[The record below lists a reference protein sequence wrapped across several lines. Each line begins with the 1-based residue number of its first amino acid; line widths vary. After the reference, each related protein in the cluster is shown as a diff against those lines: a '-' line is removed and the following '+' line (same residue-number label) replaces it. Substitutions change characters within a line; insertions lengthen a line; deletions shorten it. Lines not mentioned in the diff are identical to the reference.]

1 MKSTSKCGCKLS
13 WEGVLGAFLLAFALI
28 FTGGV
33 PKAVAATNGTVT
45 VTSDG
50 QLDIA
55 NLVQSGTILTVV
67 AGGSVVDNPITL
79 TTGNFSGGTLS
90 VGGLI
95 FSGTSA
101 FQDKDVNLSAVSYLQ
116 LASGGSLT
124 LPNGMSVSSGPAS
137 NTVLLGGR
145 VTLNVGSSATQ
156 GGYFGVGGGAIRFE
170 NVAATRSTLTVNVG
184 NSEGD
189 NVSAAYLDLG
199 ARLDLVK
206 NGRGILG
213 LNLTN
218 PGSLPVFSGTIIV
231 SAGTLQLGDN
241 FLSDGTSNSLLILP
255 ASGSA
260 LYPVVVSL
268 EGSASVSSFLTSG
281 GSANNVIFGSN
292 PNSGFLSQL
301 VINNVASDN
310 SVFMGVLCDAIDGQA
325 WSPLS
330 VVKNGTGS
338 LLLANSNHSHP
349 TA

>member
-28 FTGGV
+28 FTGVV

-156 GGYFGVGGGAIRFE
+156 GGVLRGRRRCNSFRKRGG
-170 NVAATRSTLTVNVG
+170 
-184 NSEGD
+184 D
-189 NVSAAYLDLG
+189 PQHLDG
-199 ARLDLVK
+199 ER
-206 NGRGILG
+206 
-213 LNLTN
+213 
-218 PGSLPVFSGTIIV
+218 
-231 SAGTLQLGDN
+231 
-241 FLSDGTSNSLLILP
+241 
-255 ASGSA
+255 
-260 LYPVVVSL
+260 
-268 EGSASVSSFLTSG
+268 
-281 GSANNVIFGSN
+281 
-292 PNSGFLSQL
+292 
-301 VINNVASDN
+301 
-310 SVFMGVLCDAIDGQA
+310 
-325 WSPLS
+325 W
-330 VVKNGTGS
+330 
-338 LLLANSNHSHP
+338 
-349 TA
+349 